1 MGQFTSGL
9 VSSLDLHLPEKDKCL
24 LINKILLSE
33 CGLMTVSRVICNEC
47 WGSPLSKLLGALN
60 ACQLHPIFST
70 LWAVPFFKPPR
81 SFRPRPPPPPA
92 CAQAPTQPLLG
103 SSIVNNKQ
111 ISLESGYLASSP
123 PNCVQTAPF
132 SSKLAKKQGALCSHN
147 NLLQGLSA
155 PSKTAAL
162 TSDPAATPLTKDVS
176 LTVQSNTW
184 YPQTKATGQDDIK
197 ENRAADLGGTSPS
210 LWTPQGEQKTPKTGS
225 AEPVPWRWCRWMLGR
240 DGGKSVHPLERHELD
255 KEALGSLERVTV
267 APPFTRPSL
276 NSFTWTFRASDR
288 DPLARTPSEV
298 LTTLCWNDTVGF
310 RSCEG

>member
-111 ISLESGYLASSP
+111 ISLESGYLASS
-123 PNCVQTAPF
+123 VEG
-132 SSKLAKKQGALCSHN
+132 S
-147 NLLQGLSA
+147 
-155 PSKTAAL
+155 L

-240 DGGKSVHPLERHELD
+240 DGGKSVHPLARHELD

-276 NSFTWTFRASDR
+276 NSFTWTFRAPDR